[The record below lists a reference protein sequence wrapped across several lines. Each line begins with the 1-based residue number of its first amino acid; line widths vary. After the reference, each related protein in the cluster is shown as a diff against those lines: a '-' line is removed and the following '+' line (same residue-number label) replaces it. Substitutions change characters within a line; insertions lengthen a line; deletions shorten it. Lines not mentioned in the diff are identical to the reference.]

1 MIYKCP
7 FTPLRSHGDAAHG
20 AHAGGPTMWW
30 HEEQDLTPVYF
41 PRAHG
46 VQPHAGLFGAME
58 PNDMEPGKR

>member
-1 MIYKCP
+1 
-7 FTPLRSHGDAAHG
+7 
-20 AHAGGPTMWW
+20 MWW
-30 HEEQDLTPVYF
+30 QEEQDLSPVYF